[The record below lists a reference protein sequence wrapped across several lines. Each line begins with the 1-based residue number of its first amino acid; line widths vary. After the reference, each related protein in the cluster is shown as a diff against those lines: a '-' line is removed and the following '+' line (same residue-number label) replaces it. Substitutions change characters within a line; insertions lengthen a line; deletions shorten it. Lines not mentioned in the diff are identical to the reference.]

1 MNGAARGRVLV
12 TGAAGVMG
20 AHLVQRLLE
29 SGWAARG
36 LILPG
41 DPARARLEAMGC
53 EVQEG
58 DVSIPRTLA
67 RICDDVDLVY
77 HLAAVII
84 SHDPDVFRRVNR
96 DGTGHVVALAAA
108 ARVRHFVYVSS
119 ASVTY
124 ARRTPYAESKLAAEK
139 SVRDERSFEY
149 TIVRPT
155 LAYDENGGLE
165 LNMFLRYLRR
175 FPIVPFIGPGEAK
188 KRPVWAHDIA
198 TGLLSLAGNP
208 LSHGKT
214 YNFSGGEAI
223 SILDFARLLLA
234 HHGSSRPFVH
244 LPVPLCSAGA
254 TLMGAL
260 MTRPPLT
267 HSAIAGIVHDADLDP
282 TDAMR
287 DLGYRPLGVREG
299 FQKCFPVTPPEH
311 VPIGGARHSAR
322 PIGEPQ

>member
-1 MNGAARGRVLV
+1 MIGGARGKVLV
-12 TGAAGVMG
+12 TGAGGGMG
-20 AHLVQRLLE
+20 MHLVRRLLE
-29 SGWAARG
+29 TGRRVRG

-41 DPARARLEAMGC
+41 DPARAHLEDLGC
-53 EVQEG
+53 EVHEG
-58 DVSIPRTLA
+58 DVSLPGTIG
-67 RICDDVDLVY
+67 RICDGVDLVY

-84 SHDPDVFRRVNR
+84 SHDPAVFRRVNHQ
-96 DGTGHVVALAAA
+96 GTGHVVALAAA

-124 ARRTPYAESKLAAEK
+124 PRRTPYAESKLAAEK
-139 SVRDERSFEY
+139 NVREERSFEY

-155 LAYDENGGLE
+155 LAYDEKGGLE
-165 LNMFLRYLRR
+165 LTIFLRYLQR
-175 FPIVPFIGPGEAK
+175 FPVVPFIGSGEAI

-208 LSHGKT
+208 LSYGRT

-223 SILDFARLLLA
+223 SILDLARLLLA
-234 HHGSSRPFVH
+234 HHGGSRPFLH
-244 LPVPLCSAGA
+244 LPVPLCRAGA

-260 MTRPPLT
+260 MSRPPLT

-282 TDAMR
+282 TDAIR

-299 FQKCFPVTPPEH
+299 FQRCFPILPPEH
-311 VPIGGARHSAR
+311 VPVGGDRHSVR

>member
-1 MNGAARGRVLV
+1 MSGASRGRVLV

-20 AHLVQRLLE
+20 AHLVRLLLE
-29 SGWAARG
+29 SGWAVRG

-41 DPARARLEAMGC
+41 DPGRARLEALGC
-53 EVQEG
+53 EAREG
-58 DVSIPRTLA
+58 DVSIPSTL
-67 RICDDVDLVY
+67 RGICDDVDLVY
-77 HLAAVII
+77 HLAAVIV

-96 DGTGHVVALAAA
+96 DGTAHLVTLAAA
-108 ARVRHFVYVSS
+108 AHVRHFVYISS

-124 ARRTPYAESKLAAEK
+124 PRRTPYAESKLLAEG
-139 SVRDERSFEY
+139 SVRGEGAFEH

-155 LAYDENGGLE
+155 LAYDESGGLE
-165 LNMFLRYLRR
+165 LMMFLRYLQR
-175 FPIVPFIGPGEAK
+175 FPVVPFIGSGAAI

-208 LSHGKT
+208 VSHGKT

-223 SILDFARLLLA
+223 SMLDFARLLLA
-234 HHGSSRPFVH
+234 HHGSSRSFVR
-244 LPVPLCSAGA
+244 LPVPLCSLGA

-267 HSAIAGIVHDADLDP
+267 HSAIAGIIYDADLDP
-282 TDAMR
+282 TEAMH
-287 DLGYRPLGVREG
+287 DLAYRPLGVREG
-299 FQKCFPVTPPEH
+299 FQKCFPITPPEH